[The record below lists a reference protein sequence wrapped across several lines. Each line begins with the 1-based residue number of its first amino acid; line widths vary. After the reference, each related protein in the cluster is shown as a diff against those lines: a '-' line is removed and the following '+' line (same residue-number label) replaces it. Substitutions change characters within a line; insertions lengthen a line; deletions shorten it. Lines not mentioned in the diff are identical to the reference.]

1 MPKFQFK
8 QIIKGPTRVT
18 KNSRTLIDM
27 VFTNI
32 IDQITKTY
40 NLLTG
45 LSDHNM
51 ISTVRKLTKKRL
63 QSYSTNNPDHVKT
76 FIP

>member
-1 MPKFQFK
+1 MPKFQFN

-63 QSYSTNNPDHVKT
+63 QSYSTNSPDHVKT

>member
-1 MPKFQFK
+1 
-8 QIIKGPTRVT
+8 
-18 KNSRTLIDM
+18 M
-27 VFTNI
+27 VFTNK

-51 ISTVRKLTKKRL
+51 ISTVRKLTKKQL
-63 QSYSTNNPDHVKT
+63 QSYSTNSPDHVKT